1 MPCSSSH
8 HSSVLAVDQQR
19 CVESNRSVKDVALV
33 YHFVARAKMISVTMQ
48 QKRFFSPIFF
58 EWKGKIC
65 SWLISKHGVRRY
77 RSEMAVAQ
85 GGGEGTVALLLLLMR
100 PDEA

>member
-33 YHFVARAKMISVTMQ
+33 YHFVAHCQMISVTMQ
-48 QKRFFSPIFF
+48 QNGFFPHFFWMERKDMFMVNIKAWCTSIQKRDSGGAGR
-58 EWKGKIC
+58 WGGD
-65 SWLISKHGVRRY
+65 SR
-77 RSEMAVAQ
+77 AVVDVDAS
-85 GGGEGTVALLLLLMR
+85 
-100 PDEA
+100 